1 MATAK
6 QRAWRAKF
14 ARMYGGG
21 RKKASRTTKRG
32 GSMARRKKG
41 RGRSKGG
48 MGGLL
53 STRNLIGT
61 LGGAYAAPMVGIDP
75 KIGAA
80 AGSYLYG
87 KQGVMGAAVGYVM
100 APMVLSM
107 IPGIPGLG
115 ASKSSSSQVFY

>member
-6 QRAWRAKF
+6 QRAWREKF

-21 RKKASRTTKRG
+21 RKKARKQTKRG
-32 GSMARRKKG
+32 GSMARRKRG

-53 STRNLIGT
+53 STKNLIGT
-61 LGGAYAAPMVGIDP
+61 LGGAYVAPMVGIDP

-80 AGSYLYG
+80 AGSFLYG
-87 KQGVMGAAVGYVM
+87 KQGVMGAAAGYFV
-100 APMVLSM
+100 APMVLAM
-107 IPGIPGLG
+107 IPGLSGG
-115 ASKSSSSQVFY
+115 KAGSSQLFY